1 LLHCVLRQTVRQGIH
16 LGGQPLSAPINSP
29 LDATGADV
37 AGATGVTYTIQLN
50 CQAIVA
56 KNRSRT

>member
-1 LLHCVLRQTVRQGIH
+1 MD
-16 LGGQPLSAPINSP
+16 PAPPSSQ
-29 LDATGADV
+29 LDATSADV

-50 CQAIVA
+50 CQATVT

>member
-1 LLHCVLRQTVRQGIH
+1 MSSKLSPEAGR
-16 LGGQPLSAPINSP
+16 GQLPSSP
-29 LDATGADV
+29 PDATSADV

-50 CQAIVA
+50 SRATVA